1 MSKSKRLK
9 ILPSPVV
16 PKPIVETDGIKWG
29 QLLAALVTAVAA
41 FIGGQVSPSVLPVI
55 TVAPAPVVAV
65 APPEAW
71 IPTDASGKRIEC
83 VALESLASTLTD
95 GSYLLTGVPKA
106 GEPFQSRTVVVS
118 TAGVVPPKPVPV
130 VPPKPDVVVPETT
143 GEREVV
149 IVRESADQSAELAR
163 SLTAL
168 RVGSNAEYLKAKGH
182 DLIVLD
188 DDATLADGSP
198 DPYVQGL
205 MKLRGSVGLPCVFL
219 VDKAANKLIDVK
231 PFTNDAAAMEALKA
245 SGG

>member
-1 MSKSKRLK
+1 VSKSKRPK

-16 PKPIVETDGIKWG
+16 PKPIVEPNGIEWG
-29 QLLAALVTAVAA
+29 KLLIALVTAVAA
-41 FIGGQVSPSVLPVI
+41 FIGGQVAPNVLPHVPVDPI
-55 TVAPAPVVAV
+55 AVVAV

-71 IPTDASGKRIEC
+71 IPTDGSGKRIEC

-95 GSYLLTGVPKA
+95 GAYTLTGVPKA
-106 GEPFQSRTVVVS
+106 GEAWQTRSVVLS
-118 TAGVVPPKPVPV
+118 TSGVVPPKPVPV
-130 VPPKPDVVVPETT
+130 VPPKPDVVVLETKGT
-143 GEREVV
+143 REMV
-149 IVRESADQSAELAR
+149 ILRESADQSAELAR

-188 DDATLADGSP
+188 DDATLADGTP

-205 MKLRGSVGLPCVFL
+205 LSLRGSVALPCVYL
-219 VDKAANKLIDVK
+219 IDKAANKLIDVK